1 MDYIDHLKKD
11 SILFAAIGSQPKISL
26 DIKDDLFSHLCSS
39 IISQQLS
46 TKVAAVISER
56 FFLLF
61 KSQYNLAEGILNL
74 EFESLRSVGLSTSK
88 ANYIKNL
95 ATFYLEH
102 EQTWGLISNMTDNE
116 IIEFLTQIKGIG
128 RWTVEMLLMFAL
140 GREDVF
146 PDDDLGI
153 QQAMIRL
160 YNIQSV
166 SKKELKEKMRLISAT
181 WSPYRTYACL
191 HLWRWKDA

>member
-26 DIKDDLFSHLCSS
+26 HVKDDLFSHLCSS

-61 KSQYNLAEGILNL
+61 KSPKNLAKSILDL
-74 EFESLRSVGLSTSK
+74 DFDSLRSVGLSNSK
-88 ANYIKNL
+88 ANYIRNL
-95 ATFYLEH
+95 SAFYLEH
-102 EQTWGLISNMTDNE
+102 ERNWKLINEMKDAE

-160 YNIQSV
+160 YDIQSV
-166 SKKELKEKMRLISAT
+166 SKKELKEKMRTISAS